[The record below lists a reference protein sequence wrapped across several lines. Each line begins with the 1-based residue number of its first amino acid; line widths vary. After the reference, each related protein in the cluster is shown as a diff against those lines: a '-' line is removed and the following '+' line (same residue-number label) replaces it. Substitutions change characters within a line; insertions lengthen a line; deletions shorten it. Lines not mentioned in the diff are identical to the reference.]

1 MESESRPK
9 STTGGQKSLANA
21 CQHRRGSGNRDT
33 RPHHTHAV
41 PKGPER
47 PQEVRI
53 EGPGTK
59 SRSRPST
66 PCCLWT
72 PSLANVRQHPK
83 VRESKRRLVCINRTP
98 SEAEVHT
105 KAERP
110 ASTTFTGPPETEALN
125 RMLRSPQG
133 WRPWT
138 PRPRYLPNTPY
149 LTSTPYSPLDTKGI
163 ETTFGF
169 SIERRQRPRSTP
181 KPRRPS
187 TQRARGPSY
196 QSKGL
201 QSTVKPI
208 PRTAPGS
215 ATTTG

>member
-1 MESESRPK
+1 MATVRFDLN
-9 STTGGQKSLANA
+9 T
-21 CQHRRGSGNRDT
+21 
-33 RPHHTHAV
+33 AV
-41 PKGPER
+41 PKR
-47 PQEVRI
+47 CKCTQ
-53 EGPGTK
+53 
-59 SRSRPST
+59 
-66 PCCLWT
+66 
-72 PSLANVRQHPK
+72 AYARQHPK

-110 ASTTFTGPPETEALN
+110 ASTTFTG
-125 RMLRSPQG
+125 PQG

-187 TQRARGPSY
+187 TLREVPVTNRRAYKRLSPYHVPHQGLPRLRAGGGVVIPSPIRSVNWTGRSPSKQAPPRAHTNPN
-196 QSKGL
+196 QSIGRHRMAHTL
-201 QSTVKPI
+201 VSFV
-208 PRTAPGS
+208 S
-215 ATTTG
+215 

>member
-1 MESESRPK
+1 MLR
-9 STTGGQKSLANA
+9 
-21 CQHRRGSGNRDT
+21 
-33 RPHHTHAV
+33 
-41 PKGPER
+41 R
-47 PQEVRI
+47 PQAW
-53 EGPGTK
+53 
-59 SRSRPST
+59 RPWTPRPRYLPNTPYLTST

-72 PSLANVRQHPK
+72 PKPGKCTQAYARQHPK

-187 TQRARGPSY
+187 TLREVPVTDRRVY
-196 QSKGL
+196 IN
-201 QSTVKPI
+201 V
-208 PRTAPGS
+208 
-215 ATTTG
+215 